1 MFTKTIMTVVILTPL
16 ASVAFG
22 AGAVES
28 CNYPSETKAN
38 SELILAALGN
48 DAEQCV
54 TFPYLA
60 SYNKPEPVMPWYHA
74 GVDLRAKYQ
83 AAYALVDGTV
93 VVDCG
98 RGQKEEDTACTDSMG
113 IVMIE
118 TEINGSK
125 ARVSYVHM
133 SQSFV
138 TNGMRVAAGKT
149 KVGTTGNRF
158 NFDPNGAG
166 EPHLHIEVRPGYQ
179 GTSAVGFTS
188 CQPDDRCD
196 TKAKV
201 QAITLDPIRLV
212 NLQQQGT
219 KGKDDIHHIDFR
231 NFTYDIGKGSC
242 ADMLGK
248 TVVQVRNG
256 ESESTNKEHPLDG
269 ASFFIYDST
278 VIPIIYG
285 DLTGDKRDEAVVL
298 TNCGEMHPEEQAF
311 IYTMK
316 NGRAVLLTKLE
327 EGDRAF
333 GGIVIGQ
340 QQCQDCRWGI
350 KIQSGLLIVER
361 MGGNYACC
369 PEYIEKKV
377 YRWDGRQLIQIGKAQ
392 RRKFISSSR

>member
-1 MFTKTIMTVVILTPL
+1 MNMFTKTIMAVVILTPL

-28 CNYPSETKAN
+28 CNYHSETKAN

-60 SYNKPEPVMPWYHA
+60 SYSKPEPVMPWYHA

-188 CQPDDRCD
+188 CHPDDRCD
-196 TKAKV
+196 TKEKV
-201 QAITLDPIRLV
+201 QAITMNPMQLV
-212 NLQQQGT
+212 QSQATDVRNAEYVVSAKISNNEHEMQVFINNNQIYFKDNTPKKNCNEGQFSWKEYEASSTQEIKMGDKIVSNGLEN
-219 KGKDDIHHIDFR
+219 KGIKQYVDGQFDFKMAGY
-231 NFTYDIGKGSC
+231 TIADLIGQ
-242 ADMLGK
+242 K
-248 TVVQVRNG
+248 TVIVTKNAGQALLELQYLGSKKSKYCNIKY
-256 ESESTNKEHPLDG
+256 SIP
-269 ASFFIYDST
+269 FI
-278 VIPIIYG
+278 V
-285 DLTGDKRDEAVVL
+285 
-298 TNCGEMHPEEQAF
+298 
-311 IYTMK
+311 
-316 NGRAVLLTKLE
+316 TK
-327 EGDRAF
+327 
-333 GGIVIGQ
+333 
-340 QQCQDCRWGI
+340 
-350 KIQSGLLIVER
+350 
-361 MGGNYACC
+361 
-369 PEYIEKKV
+369 
-377 YRWDGRQLIQIGKAQ
+377 
-392 RRKFISSSR
+392 